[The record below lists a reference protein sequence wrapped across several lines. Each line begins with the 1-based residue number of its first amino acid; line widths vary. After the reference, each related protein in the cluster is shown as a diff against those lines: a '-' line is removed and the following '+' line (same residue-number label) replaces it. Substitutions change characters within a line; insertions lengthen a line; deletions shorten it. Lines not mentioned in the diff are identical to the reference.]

1 MAISEAPPEPDD
13 SALPEPGQAEPTRTS
28 LIRIALL
35 AAVVAVVGVQG
46 GLPWLFI
53 IGSIVAMIFLHEL
66 GHFLTAKHA
75 GMKVTQF
82 FLGFGPRIWSIRR
95 GETEYGIKAI
105 PAGAYVKVVGM
116 YNLDEVDAADEQRT
130 YRQKTYRQ
138 RVVMAAAGSTMHFL
152 LALVLIYGV
161 LVGVG
166 RPKLDNWEV
175 RAVSPGSSAE
185 VAGLQPGDRLITINR
200 SGVADW
206 NDMRDVILPLQGQ
219 TVPIVFERNGV
230 TASVEVTIGANPV
243 RPQEGQLGVGPSFPP
258 ERVGPI
264 AAVGQT
270 VREFG
275 DVAAASVKGM
285 VQLFTPAG
293 LGSFAQQVA
302 QGRPEPSTDAA
313 GSSSGGGGENRF
325 LSIYGAARLGVDL
338 TREGIAPA
346 LGFLAMLNLF
356 IGMFNLIPLLPFDG
370 GHIAI
375 ATYERVRELLRRDGR
390 RYFTDVGR
398 LLPLTYAVVA
408 LLVMIGLS
416 SFYLDFVNPVH
427 LP

>member
-1 MAISEAPPEPDD
+1 MAISEAPPEPDESCSSVPAD
-13 SALPEPGQAEPTRTS
+13 VEPTRTGM
-28 LIRIALL
+28 IRIAALV
-35 AAVVAVVGVQG
+35 AVVAVIGVQG

-53 IGSIVAMIFLHEL
+53 VGSIVLMIFLHEL
-66 GHFLTAKHA
+66 GHFLTAKRA

-82 FLGFGPRIWSIRR
+82 FLGFGPRIWSVRR

-105 PAGAYVKVVGM
+105 PAGAYVKVIGM
-116 YNLDEVDAADEQRT
+116 YNLDEVDPDDEPRT

-152 LALVLIYGV
+152 LALALIYAV

-166 RPKLDNWEV
+166 RPALDNWEV
-175 RAVSPGSSAE
+175 RAVSPGSAAE
-185 VAGLQPGDRLITINR
+185 VAGLQPGDRLITID
-200 SGVADW
+200 GAAVGDW
-206 NDMRDVILPLQGQ
+206 NDMRDVILPLQGR
-219 TVPIVFERNGV
+219 TVPIAFERDGA
-230 TASVEVTIGANPV
+230 TETVEVTIGANPL
-243 RPQEGQLGVGPSFPP
+243 RPKEGQLGVGPSFPP

-270 VREFG
+270 IQEFL
-275 DVAAASVKGM
+275 DVAVASVKGM

-302 QGRPEPSTDAA
+302 QGRQDPSADAT
-313 GSSSGGGGENRF
+313 GSGGAGGGENRF

-338 TREGIAPA
+338 TREGIGPA
-346 LGFLAMLNLF
+346 LGFLAMLNIF

-408 LLVMIGLS
+408 LLMMIGLS
-416 SFYLDFVNPVH
+416 SFYLDFVNPVN